1 MKLLGTIL
9 LLALLGAG
17 AAGAQPVD
25 LSCSNGS
32 FPTERAVGLAKVS
45 GSTHLVFLKDSDG
58 CPNAKPSCLQRAYVL
73 GGDQL
78 LTGRTYGAYTCAFY
92 PSPGGGSA
100 GWVPSARLSAAAVVA
115 SPPLAAWAG
124 HWANMDDTIDLK
136 VKGGALEADGD
147 AYWPSAHPSPSQFPG
162 GPNVGDLSGSAA
174 PKGNVVVFTDNDPN
188 GCTATA
194 TLVGTLLVVADNG
207 GCGGQNVSFS
217 AVYKRN

>member
-9 LLALLGAG
+9 LLALL
-17 AAGAQPVD
+17 AASASRAQPVD

-45 GSTHLVFLKDSDG
+45 GGERLVFLKDSDG
-58 CPNAKPSCLQRAYVL
+58 CPNAQASCLQRAYVV

-78 LTGRTYGAYTCAFY
+78 LTGRTYGAYICAFY

-100 GWVPSARLSAAAVVA
+100 GWVPSARLSALPVDA
-115 SPPLAAWAG
+115 SPPLTAWTG
-124 HWANMDDTIDLK
+124 HWANIDDTIDLK
-136 VKGGALEADGD
+136 VKGAALEADGN
-147 AYWPSAHPSPSQFPG
+147 AYWPSAHPSASQFPG
-162 GPNVGDLSGSAA
+162 GPNVGDLSGSAT
-174 PKGNVVVFTDNDPN
+174 PEGNVVVFTDNDPN

-217 AVYKRN
+217 AVYKRR